1 MPRPK
6 GSKNKVKKAAA
17 GTDFQ
22 ALIDEKQAEKE
33 TIAAEIASIQE
44 NIAALKEDLKAKSAA
59 LKAAEKAVAKL
70 EQQQAAQEAARMEEA
85 KKAELNDTLQ
95 KLMASGMS
103 AAEIL
108 EKLQ

>member
-6 GSKNKVKKAAA
+6 GSRNKVKKAAA
-17 GTDFQ
+17 GTDFP
-22 ALIDEKQAEKE
+22 ALIAEKQAEKE
-33 TIAAEIASIQE
+33 TVAAEIASLQE
-44 NIAALKEDLKAKSAA
+44 NIAALKKDLKTKNAA
-59 LKAAEKAVAKL
+59 LKAAEKAIAKL

>member
-17 GTDFQ
+17 GTDFP
-22 ALIDEKQAEKE
+22 ALIAEKQAEKE
-33 TIAAEIASIQE
+33 TIAAEVASIQE
-44 NIAALKEDLKAKSAA
+44 NITALKEDLKAKSAA
-59 LKAAEKAVAKL
+59 LKAAEKAIAKL

-85 KKAELNDTLQ
+85 KKTELNDTLQ

>member
-6 GSKNKVKKAAA
+6 GSKNKVKKAVTGA
-17 GTDFQ
+17 DFP
-22 ALIDEKQAEKE
+22 ALIAEKQAEKE
-33 TIAAEIASIQE
+33 AIAAEIASIQE
-44 NIAALKEDLKAKSAA
+44 NITALKEDLKAKSAA

-95 KLMASGMS
+95 KLMASDMS

>member
-6 GSKNKVKKAAA
+6 GSKNKAKKAAA

-22 ALIDEKQAEKE
+22 ALIAEKQAEKE
-33 TIAAEIASIQE
+33 TLAAE
-44 NIAALKEDLKAKSAA
+44 IAALKEDLKAKNAA
-59 LKAAEKAVAKL
+59 LKAAEKAAAKL
-70 EQQQAAQEAARMEEA
+70 EQQQAAQEASRAEDA
-85 KKAELNDTLQ
+85 KKAELNETLQ

>member
-6 GSKNKVKKAAA
+6 GSKNKVKKAVT

-22 ALIDEKQAEKE
+22 SLIAEKQAEKE
-33 TIAAEIASIQE
+33 TIAAEVASIQE
-44 NIAALKEDLKAKSAA
+44 NITALKEDLKTKSAA
-59 LKAAEKAVAKL
+59 LKAAEKAVVKL

>member
-6 GSKNKVKKAAA
+6 GSKNK
-17 GTDFQ
+17 
-22 ALIDEKQAEKE
+22 
-33 TIAAEIASIQE
+33 
-44 NIAALKEDLKAKSAA
+44 
-59 LKAAEKAVAKL
+59 
-70 EQQQAAQEAARMEEA
+70 A
-85 KKAELNDTLQ
+85 KKAELNETLQ

>member
-6 GSKNKVKKAAA
+6 GSKNKAKKAAA

-22 ALIDEKQAEKE
+22 ALIAEKQAEKE
-33 TIAAEIASIQE
+33 TLAAEIAALQE
-44 NIAALKEDLKAKSAA
+44 NIAALKEDLKAKNAA
-59 LKAAEKAVAKL
+59 LKAAEKAAANL
-70 EQQQAAQEAARMEEA
+70 EQQQAAQEAARAEDA
-85 KKAELNDTLQ
+85 KKAELNETLQ